1 MLGDGDSA
9 DEINREFVHIP
20 NDEIRLEFSNILKM
34 AKHEVLVELLT
45 ASKKLLQDTIDGNET
60 AVAQAIDNIR
70 QMNYAPTNYNDEQA
84 LRYVIKFA
92 YLVCADSYMKIEEL
106 PSGKG
111 VADVVFI
118 PRKATDPILVIELK
132 WNKSDTAAIEQIKE
146 RNYPMILK
154 NRKGK
159 IILVGI
165 NYDEKIKAHSC
176 KIETVTKQMIYS
188 VLWGRKLRPHKYFCS
203 VRSFETE

>member
-1 MLGDGDSA
+1 MIYLDMTNLL
-9 DEINREFVHIP
+9 EKVEPQKMIP

-45 ASKKLLQDTIDGNET
+45 ASKKLLQDTIDGNEA
-60 AVAQAIDNIR
+60 AVAQAIDNIM
-70 QMNYAPTNYNDEQA
+70 QMNYAPTYYNDEQA

-111 VADVVFI
+111 IADVVFI
-118 PRKATDPILVIELK
+118 PRKSTDPTLVIELK
-132 WNKSDTAAIEQIKE
+132 WNKSDTAAIEQIKDK
-146 RNYPMILK
+146 NYPTVLK
-154 NRKGK
+154 NRNGK

-165 NYDEKIKAHSC
+165 NYDKKTTVHSC
-176 KIETVTKQMIYS
+176 KIRIVT
-188 VLWGRKLRPHKYFCS
+188 R
-203 VRSFETE
+203 